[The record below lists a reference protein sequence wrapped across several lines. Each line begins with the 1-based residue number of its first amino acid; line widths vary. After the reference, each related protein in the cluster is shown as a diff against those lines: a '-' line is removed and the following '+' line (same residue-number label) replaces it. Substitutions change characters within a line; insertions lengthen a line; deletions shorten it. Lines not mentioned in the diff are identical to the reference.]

1 VPLMQPVPSQRMYN
15 RVKFIVKES

>member
-1 VPLMQPVPSQRMYN
+1 MQPVPSQRMYN